1 MTGNA
6 EDDDCNWRV
15 AMASRLATAEDCM
28 AAEDCECGKQEEQLS
43 NCELEEVEVKAE
55 RRRKG
60 N

>member
-1 MTGNA
+1 
-6 EDDDCNWRV
+6 
-15 AMASRLATAEDCM
+15 MASRLATAEDCM